1 MKEYRNIEDLLECY
15 YNAQTTE
22 AEEQWLK
29 DFFCN
34 EDVPPHLQK
43 EKEMFLQLQNIQ
55 IPKGLEERLSK
66 QIGQWATQERFVQK
80 NPRRRTLQW
89 IGSIA
94 ASLLILFSIGWY
106 FHAPQ
111 PRKDTCATPEEAYI
125 HTEKALMMFAQA
137 LNKGVKQM
145 EVIQESTEKV
155 ERNIQK
161 QLNKLND

>member
-1 MKEYRNIEDLLECY
+1 MKEYRNIEDLLERY
-15 YNAQTTE
+15 YNAQTSE
-22 AEEQWLK
+22 AEEQRLK
-29 DFFCN
+29 DFFCH
-34 EDVPPHLQK
+34 EDVPPYLQK
-43 EKEMFLQLQNIQ
+43 EKEMFFELQGIQ
-55 IPKGLEERLSK
+55 VPEGLEERLSK
-66 QIGQWATQERFVQK
+66 HIDQWAMQERFIQK
-80 NPRRRTLQW
+80 SSSRRRLQW

-111 PRKDTCATPEEAYI
+111 PRQDTCATPEEAYI

-145 EVIQESTEKV
+145 EVIQESTDKV